1 MPEETALGISK
12 LDQVAINVKNLD
24 RAVAFYRDV
33 LQLPH
38 LFTAG
43 DKLAFFDCGGT
54 RLMLSRPEKPE
65 FDRPGSILY
74 FKVPDIHAAHS
85 NLVSKAVQM
94 EDEPHL
100 IAKMGKYDLW
110 MFFFRDTEGNLL
122 ALSCDVPAGESS

>member
-1 MPEETALGISK
+1 MCAEAALGISK
-12 LDQVAINVKNLD
+12 LDQVAINVKDLD
-24 RAVAFYRDV
+24 RATGFYRDA

-65 FDRPGSILY
+65 FDHPGSILY

-85 NLVSKAVQM
+85 NLISKGVQM
-94 EDEPHL
+94 EDAPHV

-122 ALSCDVPAGESS
+122 ALSCDLPAGESS

>member
-1 MPEETALGISK
+1 
-12 LDQVAINVKNLD
+12 
-24 RAVAFYRDV
+24 
-33 LQLPH
+33 
-38 LFTAG
+38 
-43 DKLAFFDCGGT
+43 
-54 RLMLSRPEKPE
+54 
-65 FDRPGSILY
+65 
-74 FKVPDIHAAHS
+74 VPDIHAAHS